1 VWRDDVMLSF
11 GVVLTLEARL
21 AVSCFGGD
29 DNDDDDDLPSTP
41 DINASFILLTSH
53 FSLLPLSSDTPPVI
67 PPIPSRQHR
76 NPDSANTLIASYA
89 TT

>member
-1 VWRDDVMLSF
+1 MIRF
-11 GVVLTLEARL
+11 GLVIMLEARL

-29 DNDDDDDLPSTP
+29 DDDDLPSTL
-41 DINASFILLTSH
+41 DIDASFILLTSH
-53 FSLLPLSSDTPPVI
+53 FSHFDQ

-76 NPDSANTLIASYA
+76 NPDPANTLIASYA